1 MNEIFTALR
10 TLYLALRTSCLA
22 PRAIYL
28 MTNADPLSQLLV
40 PTREDSECYE
50 LMLFV

>member
-1 MNEIFTALR
+1 MKSFSRLM
-10 TLYLALRTSCLA
+10 

-28 MTNADPLSQLLV
+28 MTNADPLPQLLV
-40 PTREDSECYE
+40 PTLKSFEYYE